1 MRADLSLACN
11 LSRAPGSGRWRAHAR
26 SVATQGAAAA
36 RVFLDN
42 NVNGRFDAGDRPLQG
57 VKLTAG
63 AGSRSETDAG
73 GIAWLTELPAD
84 RHADLDLALG
94 SLEDP
99 YWMPQRQGVGLV
111 TRPGR
116 VATIDFPVVSTGEID
131 GTVRLRRGGELQE
144 VSKVELQLLDPAGE
158 IVQVVTTAFD
168 GFYLFERIL
177 PGRYT
182 LRVDPEQVARLHLN
196 APPEHQLTLA
206 SGEVVSG
213 VDLVLRIAEAVSPG

>member
-1 MRADLSLACN
+1 
-11 LSRAPGSGRWRAHAR
+11 
-26 SVATQGAAAA
+26 
-36 RVFLDN
+36 
-42 NVNGRFDAGDRPLQG
+42 
-57 VKLTAG
+57 
-63 AGSRSETDAG
+63 
-73 GIAWLTELPAD
+73 
-84 RHADLDLALG
+84 
-94 SLEDP
+94 
-99 YWMPQRQGVGLV
+99 MPQRQGVGLV